1 MEEKY
6 ITYYLLVLLTK
17 GEAEGWSDKWTD
29 GDKGHGWRHAWVMK
43 GETDNEEIDVREGD
57 GERHEGSKYGRKKKG
72 IKGKMK
78 EE

>member
-1 MEEKY
+1 
-6 ITYYLLVLLTK
+6 
-17 GEAEGWSDKWTD
+17 
-29 GDKGHGWRHAWVMK
+29 MK